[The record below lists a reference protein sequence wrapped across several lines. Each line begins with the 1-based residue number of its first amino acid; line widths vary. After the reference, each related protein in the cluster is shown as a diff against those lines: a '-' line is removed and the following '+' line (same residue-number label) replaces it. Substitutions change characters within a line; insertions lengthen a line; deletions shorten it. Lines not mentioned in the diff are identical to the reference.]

1 LGKFNTEFELPFIE
15 ARKKLLH
22 TLAAKYNKL
31 EPEIQSEIKT
41 INAVSINRL
50 TFEFIEVRPCSDKRY
65 FGYIAHSGEKPREDD
80 MEIYSIYDSKN
91 DHCVYDLQLKDR
103 YMDVIIPKHDYHF
116 LDNRDEHSI
125 RKLMDYIYQNDDK
138 VHLCYQSD
146 IPNNKKTL
154 KSIDLQDRV
163 GETTINDLNKSV
175 KVEEY
180 KVKKDLSDFNQRMIK
195 RRNII

>member
-15 ARKKLLH
+15 ARIKLLH

-31 EPEIQSEIKT
+31 EPEIQSGIKT

-50 TFEFIEVRPCSDKRY
+50 TFEFIEVRPCNNERY

-91 DHCVYDLQLKDR
+91 DHCVYDLELKDE

-125 RKLMDYIYQNDDK
+125 RKLMDYIYINDDK

-163 GETTINDLNKSV
+163 GETTKNDLKKSV
-175 KVEEY
+175 KVGEY